1 MDLDLDTS
9 WIEKEEK
16 RFSLELN
23 HLKTSMDSISCYFI
37 YIDENLSI
45 QKVIKDTESLNSNV
59 GILNSRIIQI
69 VEDRRHLNNGMKY
82 KLMNIMKYVIDL
94 DVDRIQD
101 FTYGEEGVISSIFL
115 KEISMFN
122 NIIIEPSIFIFHPLN
137 SLYFFLKED
146 PMVIKPI
153 KSILRSTDH
162 SNHSRFSKKVRII
175 TDTSDNKSRDS
186 LSKKRITK
194 KNIVL

>member
-1 MDLDLDTS
+1 MELDLDTS

-45 QKVIKDTESLNSNV
+45 QKVIKENECLNSIDSNV

-82 KLMNIMKYVIDL
+82 KLMSLIKYVIDL
-94 DVDRIQD
+94 DVENINE
-101 FTYGEEGVISSIFL
+101 FAYGEEGVMSNDFL

-122 NIIIEPSIFIFHPLN
+122 DVIIESSLFIFHPLN

-146 PMVIKPI
+146 HMVIKPI
-153 KSILRSTDH
+153 KSILRSSDD
-162 SNHSRFSKKVRII
+162 SNHSRYSKKVRII
-175 TDTSDNKSRDS
+175 GHSFFKSKGTR
-186 LSKKRITK
+186 KKDLFIG
-194 KNIVL
+194 